1 MNREGWIRDLLCCL
15 DAKDSEG
22 WLAFLAPD
30 ARFRFGNASIV
41 EGKSAIGEA
50 VTAFFASISGMR
62 HNLVEVWDHSNT
74 VIFRG
79 EVTYS
84 RLDGS
89 TLTIP
94 FLNVLKLEGSLIHD
108 YLVYVDASELHS
120 LPTR

>member
-1 MNREGWIRDLLCCL
+1 MNRDGWIRDLLRCL

-30 ARFRFGNASIV
+30 ARFRFGNASTV
-41 EGKSAIGEA
+41 QGKSAIREA
-50 VTAFFASISGMR
+50 VTAFFASISEMR
-62 HNLVEVWDHSNT
+62 HNLVEVWDHPNA
-74 VIFRG
+74 IICRG
-79 EVTYS
+79 EVTYT

>member
-1 MNREGWIRDLLCCL
+1 MNGDGWIRDLLRCL

-30 ARFRFGNASIV
+30 ARFRFGNAAMV
-41 EGKSAIGEA
+41 EGKSAIREA
-50 VTAFFASISGMR
+50 VTAFFASISEMR
-62 HNLVEVWDHSNT
+62 HDLVEVWDHSNT

-79 EVTYS
+79 EVPYS

-108 YLVYVDASELHS
+108 YLVYVDTSELHS
-120 LPTR
+120 RPTR